1 MSMSSVFEY
10 YSPSNVFPH
19 FKQKPNFLLQETS
32 FDDITLVDDIVQ
44 AKAIDYTQYR
54 MLKHNNAFMKVSI
67 AINDASALTNADYVE
82 IFVQSGNSVN
92 GAGKITS
99 PANVQN
105 LYYESDMYLGKKIN
119 STSVVDYFQVGV
131 QFKQGNSALITKDS
145 FDYQSDGTYFVTKF
159 IAFPLWNS
167 TVNTVGFENKNT
179 MFDKNYGVAIKPF
192 GAFINNANASVSVEF
207 VVPNIDMQ
215 SIAKLTQYTV

>member
-1 MSMSSVFEY
+1 MSSVFEY

-32 FDDITLVDDIVQ
+32 FDDITLVDDVVQ
-44 AKAIDYTQYR
+44 TKAIDYTQYR

-105 LYYESDMYLGKKIN
+105 LYYY
-119 STSVVDYFQVGV
+119 
-131 QFKQGNSALITKDS
+131 
-145 FDYQSDGTYFVTKF
+145 
-159 IAFPLWNS
+159 
-167 TVNTVGFENKNT
+167 
-179 MFDKNYGVAIKPF
+179 
-192 GAFINNANASVSVEF
+192 
-207 VVPNIDMQ
+207 
-215 SIAKLTQYTV
+215 